1 VDKETSS
8 NDPFPEADVAAIFMD
23 RFVNKPVFARPA
35 KRYQLVGDPIPPPAN
50 RLDHR
55 HKRQKD
61 RNLSCPW
68 DQKPIN
74 CTNNMQLV
82 AWTMCP
88 SAAMTSRFGSIGPA
102 YLIRRSAAP
111 AVRSTISIRSSW
123 FEVKEPRN

>member
-1 VDKETSS
+1 
-8 NDPFPEADVAAIFMD
+8 MD
-23 RFVNKPVFARPA
+23 RFVIKLVFARPT

-50 RLDHR
+50 GLDHR

-61 RNLSCPW
+61 RDLSCPW

-74 CTNNMQLV
+74 RTNNMQLV
-82 AWTMCP
+82 ARTMCP
-88 SAAMTSRFGSIGPA
+88 SAAMTSRSGPTGPA
-102 YLIRRSAAP
+102 YLIRRSAVL